1 MRKHL
6 TTLLALCLSLT
17 ATLFVVQ
24 GTVTPGD
31 LDEDLVI
38 SEYELALAEQ
48 SYQEKTITSEE
59 IDEIRHIHDNYP
71 RQVTDYLGR
80 DVTIYKPIKR
90 IVCTAG
96 QHLETLRSLQ
106 VSRDIIVGVPEGII
120 DESYF
125 SEFSDYPS
133 IGSFYE
139 PDVEAILELEPDVII
154 AHPGPD
160 PGGNSLDEVLQTME
174 DSGIT
179 LLCFKCNLPERYPQE
194 IRTLGVLLEKE
205 NEAETFLEFYDG
217 VLNTVEKNT
226 ASLSEDKMPQVYS
239 EYLPYRTN
247 SLLDMGPI
255 EMAGGSIIFP
265 DDRQIRDVD
274 PEVLISADPEI
285 ILILSWG
292 GDYDQMALQDTARL
306 DEARKELKARPELQ
320 NLKALQEDQ
329 VYVMTSPFWTYLPG
343 SSCRHFIGV
352 AYLAK
357 LFHPLVFQDLD
368 PQALHQRYLSEFQ
381 GLDYD
386 LSEKG
391 VFIYPP
397 LK

>member
-24 GTVTPGD
+24 GTATPGD
-31 LDEDLVI
+31 LDEDLII
-38 SEYELALAEQ
+38 SKYELALAEQ

-106 VSRDIIVGVPEGII
+106 VSRDMIVGVPEGVI

-154 AHPGPD
+154 AHPGPA

-205 NEAETFLEFYDG
+205 DEAETFLEFYDG

-226 ASLSEDKMPQVYS
+226 ASLSEDEMPQVYS
-239 EYLPYRTN
+239 EYLPYRTS
-247 SLLDMGPI
+247 SLLDMEQI
-255 EMAGGSIIFP
+255 AMAGGRSIFP
-265 DDRQIRDVD
+265 GDRAVKEVD
-274 PEVLISADPEI
+274 PEVVISADPDI

-292 GDYDQMALQDTARL
+292 GDYDKMGLQDTARL
-306 DEARKELKARPELQ
+306 DEVREELKARPELQ

-329 VYVMTSPFWTYLPG
+329 VYVIASPLWTYLPG

-357 LFHPLVFQDLD
+357 LFHPHIFQDLD
-368 PQALHQRYLSEFQ
+368 PQALHQHYLSEFQ